1 MPSNGRRQQGGSAG
15 ACEGD
20 PLPYRARAM
29 TARRLRVMHYFRD
42 LLDQHRRLNGA
53 ILTVTPVDRSRP

>member
-1 MPSNGRRQQGGSAG
+1 MG
-15 ACEGD
+15 AVN
-20 PLPYRARAM
+20 RAA
-29 TARRLRVMHYFRD
+29 A

>member
-1 MPSNGRRQQGGSAG
+1 MG
-15 ACEGD
+15 AANMAAAMELVKATPRPD
-20 PLPYRARAM
+20 RARAL

>member
-1 MPSNGRRQQGGSAG
+1 
-15 ACEGD
+15 
-20 PLPYRARAM
+20 
-29 TARRLRVMHYFRD
+29 MHYFRD

>member
-1 MPSNGRRQQGGSAG
+1 MG
-15 ACEGD
+15 AANRAAALELVKATPRPD
-20 PLPYRARAM
+20 RARAL
-29 TARRLRVMHYFRD
+29 TARRLRVIHYFRD